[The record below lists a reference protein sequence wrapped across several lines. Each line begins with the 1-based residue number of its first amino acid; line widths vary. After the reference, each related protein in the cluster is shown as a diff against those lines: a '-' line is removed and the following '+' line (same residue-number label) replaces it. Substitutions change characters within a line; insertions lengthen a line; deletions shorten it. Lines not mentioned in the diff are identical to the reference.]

1 MKQNSK
7 QECGRCSR
15 AVLLR
20 RKKDNFYYRKIILI
34 ASSNSQ
40 RALLLLV
47 AVAVW
52 LTKERRRN
60 NERKCIYNSLPMHV
74 TATIPTTA
82 GVRLSLIASVW
93 CHQAVAAWE
102 MIARLHAAAVSNTQ
116 GHYDAGYLGQACKKM
131 TLYRAEE
138 WSNQPCRTF
147 LYQVLHGLLLPISA

>member
-74 TATIPTTA
+74 TATTTA
-82 GVRLSLIASVW
+82 GVPLSLIASVW